1 MKRVEFAG
9 NSLASLRDF
18 PEAIRKE
25 IGVQLHKLQL
35 GLSPTDWRPMPVIGS
50 GVREIRVRDSQ
61 GAFRVIYISAL
72 ADVVYVLHAFQ
83 KKTQKTASKDLNIAA
98 LRLQRLLE
106 IK

>member
-1 MKRVEFAG
+1 MKRMEFLG
-9 NSLASLRDF
+9 DSLPSLRDF
-18 PEAIRKE
+18 PESARKE

-35 GLSPTDWRPMPVIGS
+35 GLHPTDWRPMSAIGN

-61 GAFRVIYISAL
+61 GAFRVIYITAL
-72 ADVVYVLHAFQ
+72 ADVIYVLHAFQ
-83 KKTQKTASKDLNIAA
+83 KKAQKTASKDLNIAA